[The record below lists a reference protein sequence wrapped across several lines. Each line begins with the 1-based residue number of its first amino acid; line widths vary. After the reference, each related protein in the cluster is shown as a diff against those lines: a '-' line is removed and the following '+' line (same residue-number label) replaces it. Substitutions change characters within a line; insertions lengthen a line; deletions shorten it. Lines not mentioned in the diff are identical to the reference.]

1 MHVLLFTPMLA
12 DALGGPYSGICLAA
26 LYILAL
32 FRR

>member
-1 MHVLLFTPMLA
+1 MHLVFFTPILA

-32 FRR
+32 MRR